1 MRGSSM
7 SSSLQRREFLEVVS
21 SGIAAASIAAVPST
35 VPAANEKI
43 IVGLI
48 GCGNRGRHDAG
59 LVKKMPN
66 VELAYVCDVDETR
79 RGKAAE
85 ELGVAANRAVGDL
98 RRILDDK
105 AVDAVVIATPD

>member
-1 MRGSSM
+1 MFASKT
-7 SSSLQRREFLEVVS
+7 RREFLEATAA
-21 SGIAAASIAAVPST
+21 GLAAATSAQTATAQSANNKLVAA
-35 VPAANEKI
+35 
-43 IVGLI
+43 LI

-59 LVKKMPN
+59 LFKKTPN

-85 ELGVAANRAVGDL
+85 ELGVPASRAVGDM